1 VILRIGR
8 TNKQAFGHPIIHV
21 PAELVAKLGSYG
33 ILIEAIRRFLE
44 GDFECPVRSHHSIG
58 VPGGGDATLLTM
70 PAWQTG
76 RYLGV
81 KLANVFPGNSD
92 IGLPS
97 VSAIFTLFDASNG
110 RLLAILDGGELTA
123 RRTAAASALASGI
136 LARRDCTTL
145 AIIGTGRIAGHLA
158 RAHCVANPD
167 IERILVWGR
176 THANAAALAK
186 ALQAE
191 GLAAEAKLSLPE
203 AVGKADIVSAATL
216 SADPLIKGEYLRAG
230 THVDLVG
237 GFTPQM
243 READDQAILKATL
256 FCDADAALS
265 EAGDLAQPL
274 ARGLIT
280 PEQITTLVDLCRGGG
295 QARTSAEEI
304 TLFKSVGFAAEDL
317 AAAIAIYE
325 QLNDDAI

>member
-1 VILRIGR
+1 MPVE
-8 TNKQAFGHPIIHV
+8 QSDDQPFGQPIIQV
-21 PAELVAKLGSYG
+21 SAERVAELGSYG
-33 ILIEAIRRFLE
+33 ILIDAIRCFVE
-44 GDFECPVRSHHSIG
+44 GDFECPVRSHYSIG
-58 VPGGGDATLLTM
+58 VPGGHDATLLTM
-70 PAWQTG
+70 PAWQSG

-97 VSAIFTLFDASNG
+97 VSAIFTLFDATDG
-110 RLLAILDGGELTA
+110 RVLAILDGGELTA
-123 RRTAAASALASGI
+123 RRTAAASALASRI
-136 LARRDCTTL
+136 LARPDCTTL

-158 RAHCVANPD
+158 RAHCVANPT
-167 IERILVWGR
+167 IKSIFVWGR

-186 ALQAE
+186 ALQSE
-191 GLAAEAKLSLPE
+191 GLAAEATPSLAE
-203 AVGKADIVSAATL
+203 AMEKADIVSAATL
-216 SADPLIKGEYLRAG
+216 SANPLIKGEYLRPG

-256 FCDADAALS
+256 YCDTDAALS
-265 EAGDLAQPL
+265 EAGDFAQPL

-295 QARTSAEEI
+295 PARTSTEEVTI
-304 TLFKSVGFAAEDL
+304 FKSVGFAAEDL